1 VESIHTEHRD
11 TFVLEG
17 RICDSIAAATSNEVD
32 VPRDR
37 AWFARHPGR
46 NSYVRKASES
56 EIQAV
61 GLPENAVAEVR
72 ILPDGGLARSFRP
85 RTRGEQ
91 EGVRRKGGCS

>member
-1 VESIHTEHRD
+1 MESIHTEHRD

-46 NSYVRKASES
+46 ISYVRKASKS

-61 GLPENAVAEVR
+61 GLPENAVTEVR
-72 ILPDGGLARSFRP
+72 ILPDGGLARSFRLP
-85 RTRGEQ
+85 TRREQ
-91 EGVRRKGGCS
+91 KGVLREGGCL